1 MRLKFSTVFKL
12 KKTFSGFAPK
22 FVQANIARKKQA
34 QISGFLIK
42 EEDLSACENDAGHRD
57 AVLASQMEKF
67 PKQRIKTERLIKKEF
82 ERNPRLKDYVGHEKE
97 EIMQDMRFCRFA
109 YGFAPDE
116 YMYQGLFD
124 EVKEPEKRREF
135 LSETE
140 RLTFRCSVNNLF
152 KASTLTDKA
161 SAYSLLK
168 KYYKRDVVKI
178 SGQGDYNAYLR
189 FVAAHDTFVLKYVYD
204 SQGHSVFLVRMSEQK
219 SEKEF
224 FEKVLN
230 TGKAVLEELIYQSDI
245 MAAFNKD
252 SVNTIRIFT
261 FLTKHGVVTP
271 FAFFKTGRKGRFVD
285 NGGAGGIFADID
297 SKTGVV
303 SSDACDEMG
312 NRFVTH
318 PDSGVKYRGFQLPE
332 WESAVD
338 ICKEAALVIPE
349 VKYLGW
355 DLAYTDDKGWVV
367 VEVNTSG
374 AFIQQGCRRK
384 GIKKE
389 LAEVAADMD
398 MIVPYTFR
406 I

>member
-1 MRLKFSTVFKL
+1 MRLKISTASKL
-12 KKTFSGFAPK
+12 KIAFSGFVPK
-22 FVQANIARKKQA
+22 FIQANIARKKQS
-34 QISGFLIK
+34 QLCEFLINQ
-42 EEDLSACENDAGHRD
+42 EDLAEYERDTGIRDKILDA
-57 AVLASQMEKF
+57 QMEKF
-67 PKQRIKTERLIKKEF
+67 PKQRTKIERLIKKEF
-82 ERNPRLKDYVGHEKE
+82 ERNPRLKNYVGHEKE

-124 EVKEPEKRREF
+124 DMKEPDKRREI
-135 LSETE
+135 LSDIE
-140 RLTFRCSVNNLF
+140 RRAFRYAVNNDF
-152 KASTLTDKA
+152 KAPLLSDKA
-161 SAYSLLK
+161 SAYNILK
-168 KYYKRDVVKI
+168 KYYKRDAVTI
-178 SGQGDYNAYLR
+178 SNQNDYNAYHR

-230 TGKAVLEELIYQSDI
+230 TGKAILEELINQSEI

-271 FAFFKTGRKGRFVD
+271 FAFLKTGRKGKFVD
-285 NGGAGGIFADID
+285 NGGAGGVFADID
-297 SKTGVV
+297 PKTGVI

-312 NRFVTH
+312 NRYVTH
-318 PDSGVKYRGFQLPE
+318 PDSGAKYRGFQLPE

-338 ICKEAALVIPE
+338 ICKEAALVTPE

-374 AFIQQGCRRK
+374 GFIQQGCRRK

-406 I
+406 L